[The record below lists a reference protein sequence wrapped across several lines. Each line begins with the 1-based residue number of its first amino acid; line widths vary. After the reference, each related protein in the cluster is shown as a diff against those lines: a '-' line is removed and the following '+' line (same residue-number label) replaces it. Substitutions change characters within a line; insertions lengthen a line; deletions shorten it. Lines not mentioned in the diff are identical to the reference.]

1 MTVNHDAVGSSPTGG
16 AKTRVFSFEHPDNS
30 QKWAFS
36 SIGQSNRLI
45 TGRLGVRVPKGP
57 PFLFNLIG
65 A

>member
-16 AKTRVFSFEHPDNS
+16 AISGCSFEHPDNIK
-30 QKWAFS
+30 KWAFS

-57 PFLFNLIG
+57 PFT
-65 A
+65 